1 MQAEPESPR
10 FQGEGGE
17 EQPRLDATPGSAW
30 GRSREGAPT
39 SIPGP
44 YGGHSPRTLWSK

>member
-1 MQAEPESPR
+1 MQAEPEFPS
-10 FQGEGGE
+10 FQGEWDG
-17 EQPRLDATPGSAW
+17 EQPSLDAVPGSVW

-44 YGGHSPRTLWSK
+44 YWGHSPRTLWSK